1 MTIKPRR
8 FNNDE
13 LIAILALSKDATAIY
28 TTEDL
33 IIEMANDA
41 MINFWGKDR
50 TVIGQTF
57 PEAVPE
63 LIGQPFF
70 ELLKNV
76 WRTGNTY
83 EAKDTAAQLLVNG
96 ELQWF
101 YYDFIYRALK
111 NESGEV
117 YCILHTATDVSELHN
132 NRLLVME
139 GKAREQNLTEELT
152 ATNEELAAAN
162 EELLQSQE
170 SILNINIDLEERVAA
185 RLTELSESELQK
197 QQLINML
204 PASVVVI
211 RGHELIVELINQ
223 SNLDYWNKTADEV
236 IGKPFLEILPDLAN
250 QPFAGQLRQV
260 MATGQIIDVKES
272 PVLFENEDG
281 TTRETFVDYTYQP
294 LTDINGNRTGVLVM
308 SFEITERVTA
318 RKLLEKYAEELQE
331 TNAQLS
337 VANSGLAS
345 SEARFKYLIQE
356 APVAIGVLRG
366 RELTIDSANDLI
378 LRIWGKSKN
387 VLGMPLASALPE
399 LEGQPFLQILDDVF
413 TSGNAYYGNELRAML
428 GEMEDLQE
436 YYLNFVY
443 QPIKNQSGS
452 TSDILVVASDVTEQ
466 VNARKKVERAEE
478 SLRMAIDAA
487 ELGSYYINIKDR
499 IFFPSPKLKEFFG
512 YLPDEDVSYEAAI
525 AQIHPDYRQTV
536 SDVGEK
542 AITNGKKFDMEY
554 PVLGY
559 HDGKLRWVRGVGTV
573 QHDVNGKDSYFT
585 GVLHEIT
592 EKKQEEIR
600 KNDFIGM
607 VSHELKTP
615 LTSLNAY
622 LQMLQGKAKRA
633 EDTFTLGALDQS
645 VKQVKRMTTMING
658 FLNVSRLESGKIHID
673 KQRFDMAE
681 LMKESEAETDP
692 IYASHQIVFAPV
704 EVTLVDA
711 DRDKIG
717 QVVSNLI
724 SNAVKYSKPGS
735 TVNVACVTI
744 NGFAQVSVSDQGIG
758 IKKEEITKLF
768 ERYYRVEGNNHIS
781 GFGIGLYLSAEI
793 IERHQGKIWAESE
806 PGKGSTFYFSLPV
819 IIS

>member
-1 MTIKPRR
+1 MAIYTRK
-8 FNNDE
+8 FNNDD
-13 LIAILALSKDATAIY
+13 LIAILSLSKDATAIY

-33 IIEMANDA
+33 VIEMASDA
-41 MINFWGKDR
+41 MIRFWGKDR
-50 TVIGQTF
+50 SVIGQTF
-57 PEAVPE
+57 PDAVPE

-76 WRTGNTY
+76 WRTGITY
-83 EAKDTAAQLLVNG
+83 EAKDTAAQLMVDG

-101 YYDFIYRALK
+101 YFDFIYRALK
-111 NESGEV
+111 NEYGEV
-117 YCILHTATDVSELHN
+117 YCILHTATDVSELHS
-132 NRLLVME
+132 NRLLMLE
-139 GKAREQNLTEELT
+139 GQEREQNLAEELS
-152 ATNEELAAAN
+152 ATNEELASAN

-170 SILNINIDLEERVAA
+170 SLLNINTDLEDRVAA
-185 RLTELSESELQK
+185 RITELSESESQK
-197 QQLINML
+197 QQLIDML

-211 RGHELIVELINQ
+211 RGHDLIVELINQ

-260 MATGQIIDVKES
+260 MATGEIIDVKES
-272 PVLFENEDG
+272 PVLFENADG

-318 RKLLEKYAEELQE
+318 RRLLEKYAADLQE

-337 VANSGLAS
+337 IANNGLAS

-356 APVAIGVLRG
+356 APVAIGVLSG
-366 RELTIDSANDLI
+366 RELIIDSANDLI

-387 VLGMPLASALPE
+387 VLGMPLAAALPE
-399 LEGQPFLQILDDVF
+399 LEGQPFLQILDNVY
-413 TSGNAYYGNELRAML
+413 TSGKAYYGNELKAML
-428 GEMEDLQE
+428 GELDDLQE

-443 QPIKNQSGS
+443 QPIKNGSGS

-499 IFFPSPKLKEFFG
+499 IFVPSPKLKEFFG
-512 YLPDEDVSYEAAI
+512 YLPEDDVSSEAAI
-525 AQIHPDYRQTV
+525 EQIHPDYRQTV
-536 SDVGEK
+536 ADLVEK
-542 AITNGKKFDMEY
+542 AITTETKFDMEY
-554 PVLGY
+554 PVVGH
-559 HDGKLRWVRGVGTV
+559 HDGKIRWVRGIGTV

-592 EKKQEEIR
+592 EKKQDEIR

-615 LTSLNAY
+615 LTSLNAI
-622 LQMLQGKAKRA
+622 LQVANNKLKNGEDVFLAGAMDKANI
-633 EDTFTLGALDQS
+633 
-645 VKQVKRMTTMING
+645 QVKRMVNMING
-658 FLNVSRLESGKIHID
+658 FLNISRLESGKMLID
-673 KQRFDMAE
+673 KQEFVLEE
-681 LMKESEAETDP
+681 LIEDIIKETELTIS
-692 IYASHQIVFAPV
+692 SHIIKFEPCNNFKIN
-704 EVTLVDA
+704 A
-711 DRDKIG
+711 DRDK
-717 QVVSNLI
+717 VSSVITNLI
-724 SNAVKYSKPGS
+724 SNAVKYSPKGKVIEVKCELVGKTAQISVKDEGMGVKP
-735 TVNVACVTI
+735 
-744 NGFAQVSVSDQGIG
+744 QD
-758 IKKEEITKLF
+758 KEKVF
-768 ERYYRVEGNNHIS
+768 DRYYRVEDTGTKHIS

-793 IERHQGKIWAESE
+793 IKRHDGEIWLESE
-806 PGKGSTFYFSLPV
+806 LDKGSIFYFNLPL
-819 IIS
+819 